1 MPPLPSVL
9 TIARGLMLAL
19 ALGFLIGRTRE
30 PEPGKP
36 PRPGLRDF
44 VIISVLGAV
53 CSVVGLV
60 AVTVTAFAGLAIIL
74 AVMRAQQTTRAG
86 ITTEIAALLTFV
98 VGYMAMTPAS
108 AVAAGVGIVI
118 GAILATKEQLRSFA
132 RDVISDREY
141 LDTLGF
147 LALIY
152 IILPLLPGGGFGPF
166 GFFEPRRIWFFVILV
181 SGVSYVGYFLTK
193 FLGPESGQLA
203 TAIVGGLAST
213 TAYTSGAAK
222 AVADAPDS
230 AIPMARAA
238 LIANSILFPRLL
250 ILAAFISPELAIAGV
265 PSFAVMTAAGL
276 GSAWILARGG
286 APVAGESPSSGFKNP
301 FQIGTALRF
310 GVVFAAVLLLTKA
323 GRFYFGSSGQLVS
336 SAIGGL
342 IDADAVTVSLSQFYA
357 VGTSSAT
364 NAIIGMALAAGV
376 NAIFKTGL
384 AQSSGQLAFSLRL
397 AAGFAIMF
405 GAGAAFLYFVGV
417 PPIVLPG

>member
-9 TIARGLMLAL
+9 TVARGLVLAV

-44 VIISVLGAV
+44 VTISTLGAV
-53 CSVVGLV
+53 CAVLGML
-60 AVTVTAFAGLAIIL
+60 AVTVTAFAGIAIIL
-74 AVMRAQQTTRAG
+74 AVMRAQQTARSG

-98 VGYMAMTPAS
+98 IGYMAMTPVS

-118 GAILATKEQLRSFA
+118 GAILATKEQLRAFA

-152 IILPLLPGGGFGPF
+152 IILPLLPRGGFGPL

-213 TAYTSGAAK
+213 TAYTGGAAH
-222 AVADAPDS
+222 AVLEAPKT
-230 AIPMARAA
+230 AVPMARAA
-238 LIANSILFPRLL
+238 LIANSILFPRIL
-250 ILAAFISPELAIAGV
+250 ILAAFVSPELAIAGV

-286 APVAGESPSSGFKNP
+286 ELASGESPSSGFSNP
-301 FQIGTALRF
+301 FQIASALRF

-323 GRFYFGSSGQLVS
+323 GRFYFGSSGQLAS
-336 SAIGGL
+336 AAIGGL
-342 IDADAVTVSLSQFYA
+342 IDTDAVTVSLSQFYA
-357 VGTSSAT
+357 GGTSNAA
-364 NAIIGMALAAGV
+364 NAIIGMVLAAAV

-384 AQSSGQLAFSLRL
+384 AQTSRQFAFWARI

-405 GAGAAFLYFVGV
+405 AAGAVYLYFAGV
-417 PPIVLPG
+417 PPITLPG

>member
-60 AVTVTAFAGLAIIL
+60 AVTVTAFAGL
-74 AVMRAQQTTRAG
+74 
-86 ITTEIAALLTFV
+86 TTEIAALLTFV

>member
-9 TIARGLMLAL
+9 TLARGLVLAL

-44 VIISVLGAV
+44 VIISILGALCAVLGM
-53 CSVVGLV
+53 L
-60 AVTVTAFAGLAIIL
+60 AVTVTAFGGIAIIL
-74 AVMRAQQTTRAG
+74 AVMRAQQTARAG

-98 VGYMAMTPAS
+98 IGYMAMTPES
-108 AVAAGVGIVI
+108 AVAAGVGIAV
-118 GAILATKEQLRSFA
+118 GAILATKEQLRAFA

-152 IILPLLPGGGFGPF
+152 IILPLLPYGAYGPF

-213 TAYTSGAAK
+213 TAYTGGAAH
-222 AVADAPDS
+222 AVREAPET
-230 AIPMARAA
+230 AVPMARAA
-238 LIANSILFPRLL
+238 LIANSILFPRIL
-250 ILAAFISPELAIAGV
+250 IMAAFISPELATTGV

-276 GSAWILARGG
+276 FAAWILAR
-286 APVAGESPSSGFKNP
+286 PSEPTPDKSLSSGFSNP
-301 FQIGTALRF
+301 FQIRSALRF
-310 GVVFAAVLLLTKA
+310 GVVFTAVLLLTKA
-323 GRFYFGSSGQLVS
+323 GKFYFGTSGQLLS
-336 SAIGGL
+336 AAIGGL
-342 IDADAVTVSLSQFYA
+342 IDTDAVTVSLSQFYA
-357 VGTSSAT
+357 GGTSSGAD
-364 NAIIGMALAAGV
+364 AIIGMVLAAAV

-384 AQSSGQLAFSLRL
+384 AQTSGRLAFSGRI

-405 GAGAAFLYFVGV
+405 AAGAAFLYFAGV
-417 PPIVLPG
+417 PPIGLPR